1 MSLDVYN
8 KKSRLHIEKFWHN
21 NKKKEFVWK
30 TGPISKAYKNFS
42 VMEIEPLEKQEEWVY
57 ITIGASEL
65 HSPNH
70 ERLEFFILSPVQ
82 DKIHIDTLAML
93 ANFHADFSYGG
104 IYLGRVIEIG
114 RPWMNNSSCEYFLV
128 SLPYTIGKKFE
139 HLQTDQFRIR
149 FLWLLPITKN
159 EADYIRKYNQEKLEE
174 AFEKAEIE
182 YLNPNRSSVV

>member
-8 KKSRLHIEKFWHN
+8 EKSRLHIDKFWHN

-30 TGPISKAYKNFS
+30 TGPISQAYKNFS
-42 VMEIEPLEKQEEWVY
+42 VMEIEPIEKQEEWVY
-57 ITIGASEL
+57 ITLGASEL

-70 ERLEFFILSPVQ
+70 ERLEFFILSPTQ

-104 IYLGRVIEIG
+104 VYLGRVIEIG

-128 SLPYTIGKKFE
+128 SLPYATGKEFE
-139 HLQTDQFRIR
+139 LFENDLYKIR
-149 FLWLLPITKN
+149 FLWLLPITYS
-159 EADYIRKYNQEKLEE
+159 ESMYALKYGQERLEYKLEE
-174 AFEKAEIE
+174 MSVD
-182 YLNPNRSSVV
+182 YLNPQRKSVV